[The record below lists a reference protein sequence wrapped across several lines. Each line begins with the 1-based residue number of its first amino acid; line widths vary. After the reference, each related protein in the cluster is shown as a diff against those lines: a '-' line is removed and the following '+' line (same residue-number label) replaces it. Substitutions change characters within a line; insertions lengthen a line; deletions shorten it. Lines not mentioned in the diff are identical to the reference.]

1 MKKQDIASLRSGS
14 DEKLATKLKELT
26 TKHSQS
32 LIKLKKGELAQ
43 LREPKSLRRDIAV
56 VKTIMSERTKLEK
69 IEKGAK

>member
-14 DEKLATKLKELT
+14 NKKLATKLKELT

-32 LIKLKKGELAQ
+32 LIKLKKGELTQ

-56 VKTIMSERTKLEK
+56 IKTIMSERTRSEK
-69 IEKGAK
+69 IEKGTK

>member
-56 VKTIMSERTKLEK
+56 VKTIMSERTKVEK